1 MSTVKSCLQQKTAGV
16 YSLPSSASVL
26 QALEM
31 MRERKIRA
39 VLIIDA
45 ERLVG
50 IVSQGDCAIKVL
62 LPGRSATAVSV
73 SEIMSR
79 NPLTVALGDNLDL
92 CMKTMMTRSIR
103 HLPVLDA
110 ERVVGMVSIG
120 DIVKDIM
127 AQQGQHI
134 QYLETYI
141 KGHAVEY

>member
-1 MSTVKSCLQQKTAGV
+1 
-16 YSLPSSASVL
+16 
-26 QALEM
+26 
-31 MRERKIRA
+31 
-39 VLIIDA
+39 
-45 ERLVG
+45 
-50 IVSQGDCAIKVL
+50 
-62 LPGRSATAVSV
+62 
-73 SEIMSR
+73 MSR

-141 KGHAVEY
+141 KGHAVEYCATRAARCAPTDQCANTG